1 MKNLSKL
8 PSNSSRDALVKDC
21 EPTLADL
28 LNDPVL
34 AALLAGD
41 HIERADLEAV
51 IRRAQRR
58 LAPRGPATTPI
69 AECCV

>member
-8 PSNSSRDALVKDC
+8 PSRDALVKDR
-21 EPTLADL
+21 EPTLTDL

-34 AALLAGD
+34 TALLAGD